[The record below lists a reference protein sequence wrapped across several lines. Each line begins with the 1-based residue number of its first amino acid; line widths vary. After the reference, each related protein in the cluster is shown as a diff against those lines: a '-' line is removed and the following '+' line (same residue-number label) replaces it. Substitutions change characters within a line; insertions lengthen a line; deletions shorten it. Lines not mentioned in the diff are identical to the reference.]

1 MVDSV
6 IWNSVSVAV
15 TVVGAA
21 AGRDALAVA
30 DVAGLEAAGW
40 EAAGLEAAG
49 WEAAG
54 LEAAGWEAAGLEAAG
69 WEAAGLEAAGLE
81 AAGVEAAGVEAAVDR
96 AAAVGDEDELDE
108 HAART
113 PAAITVTG
121 MANQVPR

>member
-15 TVVGAA
+15 TVVGVAA
-21 AGRDALAVA
+21 ERDALAVA
-30 DVAGLEAAGW
+30 DVGGLEAAGW

-54 LEAAGWEAAGLEAAG
+54 LEAAWWEASGLDAAGLEASGLDAAG
-69 WEAAGLEAAGLE
+69 LDAAGLEAAGLE
-81 AAGVEAAGVEAAVDR
+81 AVAR
-96 AAAVGDEDELDE
+96 AAAVDEDELDE

-121 MANQVPR
+121 MAIQVPR

>member
-15 TVVGAA
+15 TVAGAA
-21 AGRDALAVA
+21 AERDALAVA

-40 EAAGLEAAG
+40 EAAG
-49 WEAAG
+49 WDAAG
-54 LEAAGWEAAGLEAAG
+54 LEAAGWEAAVLAAAGLEAAG
-69 WEAAGLEAAGLE
+69 WEAAVLAAAGLE
-81 AAGVEAAGVEAAVDR
+81 AAVAR
-96 AAAVGDEDELDE
+96 AAAVDDEDELDE

-121 MANQVPR
+121 TANQVPR